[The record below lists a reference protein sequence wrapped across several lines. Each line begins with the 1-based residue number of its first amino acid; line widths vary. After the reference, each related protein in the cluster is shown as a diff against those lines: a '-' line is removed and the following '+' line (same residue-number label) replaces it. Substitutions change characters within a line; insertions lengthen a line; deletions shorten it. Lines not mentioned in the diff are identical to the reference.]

1 MMPPHDL
8 REDVLDEVRQLLR
21 EFRADETLLH
31 AQARLVADLGL
42 DSLELASAVISLE
55 DRFAVDLVGVVD
67 EDMTVADLLD
77 AISSRRAPAD
87 VDG

>member
-1 MMPPHDL
+1 MMPADDL
-8 REDVLDEVRQLLR
+8 RDAVQSEVRQLLR
-21 EFRADETLLH
+21 EFRADEALVRPW
-31 AQARLVADLGL
+31 ARLVADLGL

-55 DRFAVDLVGVVD
+55 DRFAIDLVDAVD

-77 AISSRRAPAD
+77 AISSRLASAD